1 MSSKCFTKHILGST
15 AFSQSELA
23 KITAEVTNQTKK
35 HPERSDAGNEAFALE
50 VYLKELATEE
60 FKITSGFNLRSPEGT
75 PTQEK
80 TNVADHV
87 KQGIPTFLNT
97 GVDLF
102 KFIVNS
108 EVKEISARFA
118 KFVNKNKLDTNEE
131 AAIKNFQ
138 SFINKYINGTIDKPG
153 FFNNTGIEGVKEP
166 ERATALLNADLF
178 RQLTYMTKPVG
189 GKRVTTEAV
198 KAALGYASYKALA
211 DLESTTHF
219 KTQDEM
225 ERIHG
230 SAPAVPFNQAQQA
243 LVGIP

>member
-1 MSSKCFTKHILGST
+1 MSSNCFTKHILGST

-60 FKITSGFNLRSPEGT
+60 FKVTSGFNLKSPEGT
-75 PTQEK
+75 PAQEK

-97 GVDLF
+97 GIDLF

-118 KFVNKNKLDTNEE
+118 KFVNKNKLDTNEK

-138 SFINKYINGTIDKPG
+138 SFIREYVNKAFNTYN
-153 FFNNTGIEGVKEP
+153 FFNNNNIKNVKEV
-166 ERATALLNADLF
+166 ERVTALLNADLF
-178 RQLTYMTKPVG
+178 RQLTYETKPVNG
-189 GKRVTTEAV
+189 IRVTTEAV
-198 KAALGYASYKALA
+198 KAALGYAA
-211 DLESTTHF
+211 
-219 KTQDEM
+219 
-225 ERIHG
+225 
-230 SAPAVPFNQAQQA
+230 
-243 LVGIP
+243 